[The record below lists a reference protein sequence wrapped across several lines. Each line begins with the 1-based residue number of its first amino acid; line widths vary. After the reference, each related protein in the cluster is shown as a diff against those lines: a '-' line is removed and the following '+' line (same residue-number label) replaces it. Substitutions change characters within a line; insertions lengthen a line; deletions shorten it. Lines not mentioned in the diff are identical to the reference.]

1 MVTTILH
8 ENQYM
13 IYVTEQEAKAQYG
26 YKKEM
31 ERPVRK
37 QHKPPDLSL
46 VEAFCTS
53 FVT

>member
-1 MVTTILH
+1 MVTTISH

-13 IYVTEQEAKAQYG
+13 IYVREQEGKAHYG
-26 YKKEM
+26 YKKEI

-37 QHKPPDLSL
+37 QHKPPDLSS

>member
-1 MVTTILH
+1 MVTTTSN
-8 ENQYM
+8 ENQYI
-13 IYVTEQEAKAQYG
+13 IYVREQEAKAQYS

-31 ERPVRK
+31 DRPVRK

-46 VEAFCTS
+46 VEAFCIS

>member
-1 MVTTILH
+1 MVTTISH

-13 IYVTEQEAKAQYG
+13 IHKGTGSQGPYS

-53 FVT
+53 SVT

>member
-1 MVTTILH
+1 
-8 ENQYM
+8 M
-13 IYVTEQEAKAQYG
+13 IYVREQEAKAQYG

-37 QHKPPDLSL
+37 QHKPPDPSL